1 MFWFCQVVSLV
12 HVVLHLCGLLF
23 VQLHS
28 AVLQSWISLSF
39 LNPFSALVICVLQI
53 CPCVNSSNHCEK
65 LWLLTE
71 CEALFLYSFPSAAVS
86 LPALCSVCEPQVLGH
101 STLALSL
108 FLSLFYS
115 LSLCHF
121 PLWPIP
127 TMNSVVSLLKFF
139 SFHFLPLSWLSRV
152 CWILCSSQDTLLFS
166 LSNRLMYVDISI
178 PTLTRHYSFLFISTL
193 FPLASNID
201 EYNIQL
207 LISMF
212 HYVTFWNISVT
223 NSNDT

>member
-12 HVVLHLCGLLF
+12 HVILHLCGLLF

-65 LWLLTE
+65 LFLLTE

-115 LSLCHF
+115 LSL
-121 PLWPIP
+121 
-127 TMNSVVSLLKFF
+127 
-139 SFHFLPLSWLSRV
+139 PLSSLTYSHYEFCCFPIKIFQLSLPSTVRTQP
-152 CWILCSSQDTLLFS
+152 CLLNTMLFS
-166 LSNRLMYVDISI
+166 
-178 PTLTRHYSFLFISTL
+178 RHFALF
-193 FPLASNID
+193 
-201 EYNIQL
+201 
-207 LISMF
+207 
-212 HYVTFWNISVT
+212 TF
-223 NSNDT
+223 

>member
-1 MFWFCQVVSLV
+1 MLSSTS
-12 HVVLHLCGLLF
+12 CGLLF

-86 LPALCSVCEPQVLGH
+86 LPALSSVCEPQVLGH

-115 LSLCHF
+115 LSL
-121 PLWPIP
+121 
-127 TMNSVVSLLKFF
+127 
-139 SFHFLPLSWLSRV
+139 PLSSLTYSQYEFCCFPIKHFQLSLPSTVMTQPCWLN
-152 CWILCSSQDTLLFS
+152 TMLFS
-166 LSNRLMYVDISI
+166 
-178 PTLTRHYSFLFISTL
+178 RHFALF
-193 FPLASNID
+193 
-201 EYNIQL
+201 
-207 LISMF
+207 
-212 HYVTFWNISVT
+212 TF
-223 NSNDT
+223 

>member
-1 MFWFCQVVSLV
+1 MLSSTS
-12 HVVLHLCGLLF
+12 CGLLF
-23 VQLHS
+23 FQLHS

-39 LNPFSALVICVLQI
+39 LNPFSALVICVLQNY
-53 CPCVNSSNHCEK
+53 PCVNSSDHCEK

-71 CEALFLYSFPSAAVS
+71 CEAISLYSFPSPAVS
-86 LPALCSVCEPQVLGH
+86 LSALCSVCEPQVLGH

-115 LSLCHF
+115 VFLSLAISLSLSLCHF
-121 PLWPIP
+121 LLFPIP

-201 EYNIQL
+201 KYNIQL